1 VPFSHRNEMYVPMCL
16 ALTTTTSSVASRP
29 TGTLGIP

>member
-1 VPFSHRNEMYVPMCL
+1 MYVPMCL
-16 ALTTTTSSVASRP
+16 ALTTTTSSVASGP